1 MFEALL
7 LAAALSADLPDAAA
21 LLDSADAPRRALL
34 HSVVRLRA
42 TVQPEDA
49 PAQTG
54 EFDLYLGGED
64 EQLVVFRDKKN
75 KGRKFLLRG
84 DKSWLIV
91 PGSKNPIAITA
102 NQRML
107 GASSFADLARVRLA
121 QDYTGSLRPGME
133 PCGLPAQPC
142 RVVEITAKAKAA
154 PYATGMLWIDTAGL
168 VQRAVYHLASGKA
181 AKEIVYRYRGDN
193 GRTMPAGLTLRD
205 LLLPDQTGKTTLEY
219 LDVRPAEHPADWF
232 DPESQIKR

>member
-7 LAAALSADLPDAAA
+7 LAAALAADLPDAAA
-21 LLDSADAPRRALL
+21 LLASADAPRRALL
-34 HSVVRLRA
+34 HSVMRLRA
-42 TVQPEDA
+42 TVQPDDG

-64 EQLVVFRDKKN
+64 EQLVVFRDKRN
-75 KGRKFLLRG
+75 KGRKFLLSG

-121 QDYTGSLRPGME
+121 QDYTGSLRPDME
-133 PCGLPAQPC
+133 PCGQPAQPC
-142 RVVEITAKAKAA
+142 RVVEIAATTKSA
-154 PYATGMLWIDTAGL
+154 PYATGTLWIDAAGL
-168 VQRAVYHLASGKA
+168 LQKAVYRLASGKP
-181 AKEIVYRYRGDN
+181 AKEIVYRYRDDN
-193 GRTMPAGLTLRD
+193 GRSLPAGLTLED
-205 LLLPDQTGKTTLEY
+205 LLLPDNSGKTTLEY
-219 LDVRPAEHPADWF
+219 LEYRPAEHPANWF
-232 DPESQIKR
+232 NPETQIKR

>member
-7 LAAALSADLPDAAA
+7 LAAALAADLPDAAA
-21 LLDSADAPRRALL
+21 LLASADAPRRAQL

-42 TVQPEDA
+42 TVQPDDA
-49 PAQTG
+49 PTQTG
-54 EFDLYLGGED
+54 EFDLYLGDDD

-84 DKSWLIV
+84 EKSWLIV

-107 GASSFADLARVRLA
+107 GASSFADLARVRLV
-121 QDYTGSLRPGME
+121 QDYTGNLRPGME

-142 RVVEITAKAKAA
+142 HVVEITATTKTA
-154 PYATGMLWIDTAGL
+154 PYASGTLWIDTAGL
-168 VQRAVYHLASGKA
+168 MQKAVYRLASGKP
-181 AKEIVYRYRGDN
+181 AKEISYRYRNDS
-193 GRTMPAGLTLRD
+193 GRTMPSGLILQD
-205 LLLPDQTGKTTLEY
+205 LLLPENSGKTTLDY
-219 LDVRPAEHPADWF
+219 LDSRTAEHPADWF
-232 DPESQIKR
+232 TPEFQIKR

>member
-7 LAAALSADLPDAAA
+7 FAAAIAADLPDAAA
-21 LLDSADAPRRALL
+21 LLNSADAPRRAQL

-42 TVQPEDA
+42 TVQQGEA

-54 EFDLYLGGED
+54 EFDLYLGDED

-75 KGRKFLLRG
+75 KGRKFLLHG

-107 GASSFADLARVRLA
+107 GASSFADLARVRLV

-133 PCGLPAQPC
+133 PCNQPAQPC
-142 RVVEITAKAKAA
+142 RVVEITAKTKTA
-154 PYATGMLWIDTAGL
+154 PYATGTLWIDTAGL
-168 VQRAVYHLASGKA
+168 LQKAIYHLASGKA
-181 AKEIVYRYRGDN
+181 AKEIVYRYRDDN
-193 GRTMPAGLTLRD
+193 GRAMPAGLTLHD
-205 LLLPDQTGKTTLEY
+205 LLLPDNTGKTTLEY
-219 LDVRPAEHPADWF
+219 LDIRPAEHPADWF
-232 DPESQIKR
+232 NPETQIKR

>member
-7 LAAALSADLPDAAA
+7 LAAVLAADLPDAAA
-21 LLDSADAPRRALL
+21 LLTSADAPRRAQL

-42 TVQPEDA
+42 TVQPDDA

-54 EFDLYLGGED
+54 EFDLYLGDED

-84 DKSWLIV
+84 EKSWLIV

-107 GASSFADLARVRLA
+107 GASSFADLARVRLV
-121 QDYTGSLRPGME
+121 QDYTGNLRPGME
-133 PCGLPAQPC
+133 PCGQPAQPC
-142 RVVEITAKAKAA
+142 YVVEITATTKTA
-154 PYATGMLWIDTAGL
+154 PYASGTLWIDAGL
-168 VQRAVYHLASGKA
+168 MQKAVYTSPQRA
-181 AKEIVYRYRGDN
+181 AKVSYRYRDDN
-193 GRTMPAGLTLRD
+193 GRTCQPDSLRTPAAGQQRQD
-205 LLLPDQTGKTTLEY
+205 HARLP
-219 LDVRPAEHPADWF
+219 
-232 DPESQIKR
+232 

>member
-7 LAAALSADLPDAAA
+7 LAAVLAADLPDAAA
-21 LLDSADAPRRALL
+21 LLASADAPRRAQL
-34 HSVVRLRA
+34 HSVVRVRA
-42 TVQPEDA
+42 TIQPDDA

-54 EFDLYLGGED
+54 EFDLYLGNED

-121 QDYTGSLRPGME
+121 QDYTGSLRPDKE
-133 PCGLPAQPC
+133 SCGQPAQPC
-142 RVVEITAKAKAA
+142 DVVEITATTKTA
-154 PYATGMLWIDTAGL
+154 PYASGTLWIDATGL
-168 VQRAVYHLASGKA
+168 MQKAVYRLASGKP
-181 AKEIVYRYRGDN
+181 AKEISYRYRNDN
-193 GRTMPAGLTLRD
+193 GRAMPAGLTLQD
-205 LLLPDQTGKTTLEY
+205 LLLAENSGKTTLDY
-219 LDVRPAEHPADWF
+219 LDIRTAEHPADWF
-232 DPESQIKR
+232 TPEYQVKR

>member
-7 LAAALSADLPDAAA
+7 LAAALAADLPEAAA
-21 LLDSADAPRRALL
+21 LLASADAPRRAQL
-34 HSVVRLRA
+34 HSVLRLRA
-42 TVQPEDA
+42 TVQPDEG

-121 QDYTGSLRPGME
+121 QDYTGRLRPGLE
-133 PCGLPAQPC
+133 PCGQPAQPC
-142 RVVEITAKAKAA
+142 HVLEITATAKTA
-154 PYATGMLWIDTAGL
+154 PYASGTLWIDALGL
-168 VQRAVYHLASGKA
+168 LQKAIYRLASGKP
-181 AKEIVYRYRGDN
+181 AKEIVYRYRNDN
-193 GRTMPAGLTLRD
+193 GRTVPAGLTLED
-205 LLLPDQTGKTTLEY
+205 LLLPDNAGKTTLDY
-219 LDVRPAEHPADWF
+219 LDSRPAVHPADWF
-232 DPESQIKR
+232 SPESQIKR

>member
-1 MFEALL
+1 MFETLL
-7 LAAALSADLPDAAA
+7 LAAAIAADLPDAAA
-21 LLDSADAPRRALL
+21 LLDAADTPRRALL

-42 TVQPEDA
+42 TVQPDDA
-49 PAQTG
+49 PAQSG

-64 EQLVVFRDKKN
+64 EHLVVFRDKKN

-121 QDYTGSLRPGME
+121 QDYTGSLRPELE
-133 PCGLPAQPC
+133 PCGQPAQPC
-142 RVVEITAKAKAA
+142 RVVEIAATVKSA
-154 PYATGMLWIDTAGL
+154 PYASGTLWIDAAGL
-168 VQRAVYHLASGKA
+168 MQKAVYRLASGKA
-181 AKEIVYRYRGDN
+181 AKEIVYRYRDDN
-193 GRTMPAGLTLRD
+193 GRTLPAGLSLRD
-205 LLLPDQTGKTTLEY
+205 LLLPDNPGKTTLEY
-219 LDVRPAEHPADWF
+219 LDVRPAEHPAGWF
-232 DPESQIKR
+232 NPESQVKH

>member
-7 LAAALSADLPDAAA
+7 LAAALAADLPDAAT
-21 LLDSADAPRRALL
+21 LLHGADAPRRALL
-34 HSVVRLRA
+34 HSVMRLRA
-42 TVQPEDA
+42 TVQPDDG

-54 EFDLYLGGED
+54 EFDLYLGGDD
-64 EQLVVFRDKKN
+64 EQLVVFRDKRN

-133 PCGLPAQPC
+133 PCGQPAQPC
-142 RVVEITAKAKAA
+142 RVVEIAATTKSA
-154 PYATGMLWIDTAGL
+154 PYATGTLWIDAAGL
-168 VQRAVYHLASGKA
+168 LQRAVYRLASGKA
-181 AKEIVYRYRGDN
+181 AKEIVYRYRDKN
-193 GRTMPAGLTLRD
+193 GRSLPAGLTLED
-205 LLLPDQTGKTTLEY
+205 LLLPSGKTTLEY
-219 LDVRPAEHPADWF
+219 LEYRPAEHPVDWF
-232 DPESQIKR
+232 NPESHIKR

>member
-7 LAAALSADLPDAAA
+7 LAAALAADLPDAAA
-21 LLDSADAPRRALL
+21 LLASADAPRRAQL

-42 TVQPEDA
+42 TVQPDDA

-54 EFDLYLGGED
+54 EFDLYLGDED

-107 GASSFADLARVRLA
+107 GASSFADLARVRLV
-121 QDYTGSLRPGME
+121 QDYTGNLRPGME
-133 PCGLPAQPC
+133 PCGQPAQPC
-142 RVVEITAKAKAA
+142 HVVEITATTKTA
-154 PYATGMLWIDTAGL
+154 PYASGTLWIDAAGL
-168 VQRAVYHLASGKA
+168 MQKAVYRLASGKP
-181 AKEIVYRYRGDN
+181 AKEIAYRYRHDN
-193 GRTMPAGLTLRD
+193 GRALPAGLTLED
-205 LLLPDQTGKTTLEY
+205 LLLPDISGKTTLEY
-219 LDVRPAEHPADWF
+219 LDSRRAEHPADWF
-232 DPESQIKR
+232 NPESHVKH

>member
-7 LAAALSADLPDAAA
+7 LAAALAADLTDVAA
-21 LLDSADAPRRALL
+21 LLASADAPRRAQL
-34 HSVVRLRA
+34 HSVVRVRA
-42 TVQPEDA
+42 TVQPDDG

-64 EQLVVFRDKKN
+64 EQLVVFRDKRN

-107 GASSFADLARVRLA
+107 GASSFADLARVRLV
-121 QDYTGSLRPGME
+121 QDYTGSLRPDMQ
-133 PCGLPAQPC
+133 PCGPPAQPC
-142 RVVEITAKAKAA
+142 HVVEITATRKTA
-154 PYATGMLWIDTAGL
+154 PYASGTLWIDAAGL
-168 VQRAVYHLASGKA
+168 MQKAVYRLASGKP
-181 AKEIVYRYRGDN
+181 AKEISYRYRNDN
-193 GRTMPAGLTLRD
+193 GRTLPAGLTLED
-205 LLLPDQTGKTTLEY
+205 LLLTENSGKTTLEY
-219 LDVRPAEHPADWF
+219 LNSRPAEHPADWF
-232 DPESQIKR
+232 TPEFQVKR

>member
-7 LAAALSADLPDAAA
+7 FVTAFAADLPDAAA
-21 LLDSADAPRRALL
+21 LLESADAPRRALL

-42 TVQPEDA
+42 TVQPDDA

-64 EQLVVFRDKKN
+64 EQLVVFRDKRN

-107 GASSFADLARVRLA
+107 GASSFADLGRVRLTE
-121 QDYTGSLRPGME
+121 DYTGSLRPDME
-133 PCGLPAQPC
+133 PCGQPAQPC
-142 RVVEITAKAKAA
+142 RVVEITATAKSA
-154 PYATGMLWIDTAGL
+154 PYASGTLWIDAAGL
-168 VQRAVYHLASGKA
+168 LQKAVYRLASGKA

-193 GRTMPAGLTLRD
+193 GRTVPAGLTLRD
-205 LLLPDQTGKTTLEY
+205 LLLPDISGKTTLDYLEY
-219 LDVRPAEHPADWF
+219 RPAEHPADWF
-232 DPESQIKR
+232 NPESQVKR

>member
-7 LAAALSADLPDAAA
+7 LAAALAADLPDAAA
-21 LLDSADAPRRALL
+21 LLASADAPRRALL
-34 HSVVRLRA
+34 HSVVRVRA
-42 TVQPEDA
+42 TVQPDDG

-54 EFDLYLGGED
+54 EFDLYLGDED

-121 QDYTGSLRPGME
+121 QDYTGNLRPGME
-133 PCGLPAQPC
+133 SCSQPAQPC
-142 RVVEITAKAKAA
+142 HVVEITATTKSA
-154 PYATGMLWIDTAGL
+154 PYATGRLWIDSAGL
-168 VQRAVYHLASGKA
+168 VQKAVYRLASGKA
-181 AKEIVYRYRGDN
+181 AKEIVYRYRDGN
-193 GRTMPAGLTLRD
+193 GQTMPAGLTLED
-205 LLLPDQTGKTTLEY
+205 LLLPDNSGKTTLDY
-219 LDVRPAEHPADWF
+219 LDVRPAKHPADWF
-232 DPESQIKR
+232 NPDSQVTR